1 MSMIQNFIIQRR
13 HFSKK
18 RGGEEEEKEED
29 KEDKEEE
36 EEELVAVLV
45 LVVLE
50 DEVERSKMRK
60 ILSIRGNHAA
70 SRHSTRRDFLWIS
83 NLHL

>member
-18 RGGEEEEKEED
+18 RGGEEED

>member
-1 MSMIQNFIIQRR
+1 MIQNFIIQRR
-13 HFSKK
+13 YFLKK
-18 RGGEEEEKEED
+18 KGGEEEKEED
-29 KEDKEEE
+29 KEDEEEE

-60 ILSIRGNHAA
+60 ILSIRGNYVV
-70 SRHSTRRDFLWIS
+70 SRYFIRRDFFWIS
-83 NLHL
+83 NLYL